1 MSSLRLEEFIYQ
13 VKRELLD
20 AQEKH
25 EGEPAYLE
33 LQKVEIEVSLLV
45 NKTANGKVSV
55 YVAEIGSDV
64 SKEQVQRVRMAFN
77 VIDALPDAPP
87 QKKGAKQSP
96 TGNTPKKKVVQRG
109 RRAFR

>member
-1 MSSLRLEEFIYQ
+1 MSSLKLEEFIYQ

-33 LQKVEIEVSLLV
+33 LQTVELEVSLVV

-64 SKEQVQRVRMAFN
+64 SKEHVQRVRMAFN
-77 VIDALPDAPP
+77 VIDLLADDSP
-87 QKKGAKQSP
+87 QKKSVK
-96 TGNTPKKKVVQRG
+96 PKKVQRG
-109 RRAFR
+109 RRPFK

>member
-1 MSSLRLEEFIYQ
+1 MSSLKLEEFIYQ

-33 LQKVEIEVSLLV
+33 LQTVELEVSLLV

-77 VIDALPDAPP
+77 VIDLLADAAPQ
-87 QKKGAKQSP
+87 QKKNVK
-96 TGNTPKKKVVQRG
+96 PKKVQRG
-109 RRAFR
+109 RKAFK